1 MFKQFKEKVKYKFSF
16 WKRDN
21 FKKIIV
27 DYGMPLLVILI
38 GWEIIEDILFPAL
51 FYYLGQ
57 YFPAFYALIPVSWLL
72 CLHPIAV
79 PILWWIYMKWA
90 GNKSRT
96 IYKCEHRDP
105 EHETNT

>member
-1 MFKQFKEKVKYKFSF
+1 MLKQFVEKVKYKFSF

-38 GWEIIEDILFPAL
+38 GWEIVEDILFPAL
-51 FYYLGQ
+51 FYWLGQ

-72 CLHPIAV
+72 CLHPVAV
-79 PILWWIYMKWA
+79 PVLWWIYIKIW
-90 GNKSRT
+90 GN
-96 IYKCEHRDP
+96 RDKKGYDCGHNHDTP
-105 EHETNT
+105 RQT